1 MTAND
6 AALSAEGIG
15 KWFGAVAA
23 LRDVALSVR
32 SGEVTCLLGDNGA
45 GKSTLIH
52 ILSGVF
58 QPDAGVVR
66 VAGKPVEFMSPADA
80 LAQGIATTY
89 QDLALVPILPIYRNF
104 CLGLEPQR
112 GRWPLRRLDK
122 ARARA
127 EAQAQLH
134 QLGIELKDVDRPV
147 ATLSGG
153 QRQVLAI
160 ARAVHAGARILIL
173 DEPTAALGVTQAK
186 TVLRYIRESAARGL
200 GILLITHN
208 VFHAHPIG
216 DTFTILERGRVAGT
230 FGRGELSQ
238 DRLSKYMA
246 GLGESQNALSD
257 VAGVNV

>member
-1 MTAND
+1 MTEGPIL
-6 AALSAEGIG
+6 LSAEAIG

-23 LRDVALSVR
+23 LREVSLSVR
-32 SGEVTCLLGDNGA
+32 GGEVTCLLGDNGA

-58 QPDAGVVR
+58 KQDAGIVR
-66 VAGKPVEFMSPADA
+66 VAGEPVTFHNPADA
-80 LAQGIATTY
+80 LARGIATTY

-104 CLGLEPQR
+104 CLGLEPLR

-122 ARARA
+122 ARARS
-127 EAQAQLH
+127 EAQAQLQ

-160 ARAVHAGARILIL
+160 ARAVHAGAKVLIL
-173 DEPTAALGVTQAK
+173 DEPTAALGLVQAK
-186 TVLRYIRESAARGL
+186 TVLRYIRESAGRGL

-230 FGRGELSQ
+230 FRKGELSQ
-238 DRLSKYMA
+238 DDLSKYMA
-246 GLGESQNALSD
+246 GLGGSQDSLTDLATG
-257 VAGVNV
+257 A

>member
-1 MTAND
+1 MNEGSAL
-6 AALSAEGIG
+6 LSAEGIG

-23 LRDVALSVR
+23 LRDVSLSICA
-32 SGEVTCLLGDNGA
+32 GEVTCLLGDNGA

-58 QPDAGVVR
+58 PPDAGTVR
-66 VAGKPVEFMSPADA
+66 VGGEVVTFHSPADA
-80 LAQGIATTY
+80 LARGIATTY

-104 CLGLEPQR
+104 CLGLEPLR
-112 GRWPLRRLDK
+112 GRWPLRRIDK
-122 ARARA
+122 ARARR

-134 QLGIELKDVDRPV
+134 QLGIELRDVDRPV

-160 ARAVHAGARILIL
+160 ARAIHAGAKVLIL
-173 DEPTAALGVTQAK
+173 DEPTAALGIVQAK
-186 TVLRYIRESAARGL
+186 TVLRYIRDSAARGL

-216 DTFTILERGRVAGT
+216 DTFTILERGRVAGS
-230 FGRGELSQ
+230 FRKGELSEEE
-238 DRLSKYMA
+238 LSKYMA
-246 GLGESQNALSD
+246 GLGESHDALTD
-257 VAGVNV
+257 LVTGV

>member
-1 MTAND
+1 MTEG
-6 AALSAEGIG
+6 AAVLSAQGIG

-23 LRDVALSVR
+23 LRDVSLSVR
-32 SGEVTCLLGDNGA
+32 AGEVTCLLGDNGA

-58 QPDAGVVR
+58 HPDAGTIQMAGTP
-66 VAGKPVEFMSPADA
+66 VAFTSPADA
-80 LAQGIATTY
+80 LARGIATTY

-104 CLGLEPQR
+104 CLGLEPVR
-112 GRWPLRRLDK
+112 GHWPFRRIDK
-122 ARARA
+122 SRARA
-127 EAQAQLH
+127 EAQAQLN

-160 ARAVHAGARILIL
+160 ARAVHAGAKILIL
-173 DEPTAALGVTQAK
+173 DEPTAALGLTQAK
-186 TVLRYIRESAARGL
+186 TVLGYIRDSATRGI

-230 FGRGELSQ
+230 FGKGELSQ
-238 DRLSKYMA
+238 DQLSKYMA
-246 GLGESQNALSD
+246 GLGESQYELSNR
-257 VAGVNV
+257 AGLTV